1 MTVQLSSH
9 AQWLL
14 LTGRPG
20 AGKTTVIREAV
31 KGLNIRIGGF
41 YTEEIR
47 RGASRTG
54 FRLTTFDSR
63 DVVLAHVDFPGSP
76 RVGRYGVHLDA
87 MKNVAVP
94 SLCKA
99 MESADLIV
107 VDEIGRMELLCQE
120 FVDALGLAAQSAK
133 PLLGTILSA
142 PHPVADGL
150 KASPFVRIRVVRAET
165 RHLVL
170 SELREWLRGALQCD

>member
-1 MTVQLSSH
+1 MTAQLSSH

-20 AGKTTVIREAV
+20 AGKTTTIREAV

-54 FRLTTFDSR
+54 FQLTTFDGR
-63 DVVLAHVDFPGSP
+63 TTVLAHADFRGSP

-87 MKNVAVP
+87 LKGIAVP
-94 SLCKA
+94 SLHNAIK
-99 MESADLIV
+99 SADLIV
-107 VDEIGRMELLCQE
+107 VDEIGKMELLCQE
-120 FVDALGLAAQSAK
+120 FVDALRLASQSAK
-133 PLLGTILSA
+133 PLLGTILSS
-142 PHPVADGL
+142 PHPIADGL
-150 KASPFVRIRVVRAET
+150 KASPFVRIRVVRPET
-165 RHLVL
+165 RRVVL
-170 SELREWLRGALQCD
+170 LELREWLRGILQCD

>member
-1 MTVQLSSH
+1 MTPQLSSH

-20 AGKTTVIREAV
+20 AGKTTAIREAV

-54 FRLTTFDSR
+54 FRLTTFDGR
-63 DVVLAHVDFPGSP
+63 AAVLAHVDFPGSP

-87 MKNVAVP
+87 LKDIAVP
-94 SLCKA
+94 SLRNA
-99 MESADLIV
+99 VESADLIV
-107 VDEIGRMELLCQE
+107 VDEIGKMELLSGE
-120 FVDALGLAAQSAK
+120 FVDALGLASQSTK

-150 KASPFVRIRVVRAET
+150 KASPFVRIRVVRPET
-165 RHLVL
+165 RHVVL
-170 SELREWLRGALQCD
+170 SELREWLKGTLQCA

>member
-1 MTVQLSSH
+1 MTAQLSSH

-20 AGKTTVIREAV
+20 AGKTTAIREAV

-54 FRLTTFDSR
+54 FQLTTFDGQAG
-63 DVVLAHVDFPGSP
+63 VLAHADFRGSP
-76 RVGRYGVHLDA
+76 RVGRYGVRLDTL
-87 MKNVAVP
+87 KNIAVP
-94 SLCKA
+94 SLCNA
-99 MESADLIV
+99 IESADLIV
-107 VDEIGRMELLCQE
+107 VDEIGKMELLCQE
-120 FVDALGLAAQSAK
+120 FVDALGLASQSAK

-142 PHPVADGL
+142 PHPIADAL
-150 KASPFVRIRVVRAET
+150 KTSPFVRIRVVRTET
-165 RHLVL
+165 RHAVL
-170 SELREWLRGALQCD
+170 SELREWLRGILQCD